1 MDKNESNPLITGVFL
16 DGALEVSSEDV
27 EESKEVAEITLNSE
41 RWHSM
46 HASIILENRNKKK
59 VS

>member
-1 MDKNESNPLITGVFL
+1 MNKKESKPLVTGVFL
-16 DGALEVSSEDV
+16 DGSLEVSSEDV
-27 EESKEVAEITLNSE
+27 EDSKEVAEITLNSE

-46 HASIILENRNKKK
+46 QASIILENRNKKK

>member
-1 MDKNESNPLITGVFL
+1 MDKKESKPLVTGVFL

-27 EESKEVAEITLNSE
+27 EDCKEVDEITLNSE
-41 RWHSM
+41 KWHSM